1 MELKQYIKDGPYE
14 EILHEELPDIH
25 AEGFLLSH
33 RKSGA
38 RVMLIPNTDD
48 NKVFNIAFRTPP
60 ADSTGVAHIVEH
72 TVLCG
77 SEEFPLKDPFVE
89 LVKGSFNTFLN
100 AMTYPDKTMYPVAST
115 NAADF
120 KNLMHVYLDA
130 VFHPNIY
137 HEENIFRQEG
147 WHYHLTDKN
156 EPLTINGVVYN
167 EMKGA
172 FSSADEVLDRT
183 VFNSLFPDTPYGVES
198 GGDPEVIPSLTYEN
212 YLDFHRRYYHPVNSY
227 IYLYG
232 DMDMAET
239 LAFIDENYLSKYDR
253 IDVDSSIPAQAA
265 FEKMVR
271 REDFYPISDEEDT
284 AENTYLT
291 WNVVC
296 GDPMDIKEMIAFSVI
311 DYALFS
317 APGAP
322 VRQALLDA
330 GIGKDVSG
338 SYNDGTLQP
347 YFSVMARNAEAED
360 EEKFI
365 SVIRTTLENQV
376 KEGINRKSLLAG
388 LNYMEFQF
396 READYASYPKGL
408 MYSIDVFDTWL
419 YDENAPFN
427 SLRQLDAYAALRE
440 EMNEGYFEKLV
451 KEKLL
456 DNPFGSVVVLRPKKG
471 LAQER
476 EMKTAEKLAT
486 LKASFTDEQLDA
498 IIKKTADLA
507 AWQEQEDSEET
518 LACLPMLSRS
528 DIRRE
533 IRKICNIEEKF
544 EVEGIDAAPTIV
556 WHDTVSNG
564 IAYAELFWDLT
575 TIPERL
581 VPYLGVF
588 RTLLG
593 SVDTEHYTYLAL
605 SNEIN
610 IETGG
615 LNSSVGLYD
624 DFTGRQPYIAVF
636 SIRMKALFERLGA
649 GFDLI
654 REVIATSQF
663 TDEKRIREVLLS
675 TRARLENALQTSG
688 SATAMSRANAYFSAA
703 GAFQDKANGVSFYRT
718 VKDLAENFEERKAD
732 LIAAMNE
739 LMRLVFDPSKL
750 IVSYTSDPEG
760 HEYLKKELPK
770 VLKGFSKNENPQHFV
785 SPLGALNEAF
795 TTAGQVQYC
804 AMAGTFKPAGLE
816 FNGAMMILRHLLS
829 YGYLWQNVRVKGGA
843 YGVSTQFRRAG
854 EGYFASYRDPNL
866 AGTFDVFRSVPDY
879 IASFTADEK
888 EMTRYI
894 IGTMSAID
902 TPLTPSLFGAIS
914 MRSYM
919 NGLSDE
925 AAQKVRNQ
933 ILDATD
939 ETIRS
944 LADSVREVVESGYIC
959 VVGSETAV
967 EKEKALFNHIEPLV

>member
-1 MELKQYIKDGPYE
+1 MQSSKRRR
-14 EILHEELPDIH
+14 ILPP
-25 AEGFLLSH
+25 GRS
-33 RKSGA
+33 RRTA
-38 RVMLIPNTDD
+38 R
-48 NKVFNIAFRTPP
+48 
-60 ADSTGVAHIVEH
+60 
-72 TVLCG
+72 
-77 SEEFPLKDPFVE
+77 
-89 LVKGSFNTFLN
+89 
-100 AMTYPDKTMYPVAST
+100 
-115 NAADF
+115 
-120 KNLMHVYLDA
+120 
-130 VFHPNIY
+130 
-137 HEENIFRQEG
+137 
-147 WHYHLTDKN
+147 
-156 EPLTINGVVYN
+156 
-167 EMKGA
+167 
-172 FSSADEVLDRT
+172 
-183 VFNSLFPDTPYGVES
+183 
-198 GGDPEVIPSLTYEN
+198 
-212 YLDFHRRYYHPVNSY
+212 RRS
-227 IYLYG
+227 
-232 DMDMAET
+232 
-239 LAFIDENYLSKYDR
+239 R
-253 IDVDSSIPAQAA
+253 
-265 FEKMVR
+265 
-271 REDFYPISDEEDT
+271 
-284 AENTYLT
+284 
-291 WNVVC
+291 
-296 GDPMDIKEMIAFSVI
+296 
-311 DYALFS
+311 
-317 APGAP
+317 
-322 VRQALLDA
+322 
-330 GIGKDVSG
+330 
-338 SYNDGTLQP
+338 
-347 YFSVMARNAEAED
+347 
-360 EEKFI
+360 
-365 SVIRTTLENQV
+365 
-376 KEGINRKSLLAG
+376 
-388 LNYMEFQF
+388 
-396 READYASYPKGL
+396 
-408 MYSIDVFDTWL
+408 
-419 YDENAPFN
+419 
-427 SLRQLDAYAALRE
+427 
-440 EMNEGYFEKLV
+440 
-451 KEKLL
+451 
-456 DNPFGSVVVLRPKKG
+456 
-471 LAQER
+471 
-476 EMKTAEKLAT
+476 
-486 LKASFTDEQLDA
+486 
-498 IIKKTADLA
+498 
-507 AWQEQEDSEET
+507 
-518 LACLPMLSRS
+518 AC
-528 DIRRE
+528 RE

-544 EVEGIDAAPTIV
+544 EAEGIDAVPTIV

-615 LNSSVGLYD
+615 LSSSVGLYD

-703 GAFQDKANGVSFYRT
+703 GAFQDYSNGVSFYRT

-785 SPLGALNEAF
+785 SPLG
-795 TTAGQVQYC
+795 
-804 AMAGTFKPAGLE
+804 
-816 FNGAMMILRHLLS
+816 HLLS

-925 AAQKVRNQ
+925 AAQKARNQ

>member
-1 MELKQYIKDGPYE
+1 MDLQQYLTGSPYE
-14 EILHEELPDIH
+14 LVRHEEIPDIH
-25 AEGFLLSH
+25 AEGWLLRH
-33 RKSGA
+33 KKSGA
-38 RVMLIPNTDD
+38 RVMLIPNDDD

-60 ADSTGVAHIVEH
+60 ADSTGVAHIIEH

-115 NAADF
+115 NDADF
-120 KNLMHVYLDA
+120 RNLMHVYLDA

-156 EPLTINGVVYN
+156 DPLTVNGVVYN

-172 FSSADEVLDRT
+172 FSSPDEVLERS
-183 VFNSLFPDTPYGVES
+183 VMNSLFPDTPYGVES

-232 DMDMAET
+232 DMDMADT
-239 LAFIDENYLSKYDR
+239 LTFLDEHYLSKYDR
-253 IDVDSSIPAQAA
+253 IDIDSTIPKQVP
-265 FEKMVR
+265 FEKPVR
-271 REDFYPISDEEDT
+271 REDFYPISDEEDGK
-284 AENTYLT
+284 ESTYLT

-296 GDPMDIKEMIAFSVI
+296 GDPMDIREMIAFDVI

-338 SYNDGTLQP
+338 SYSDGILQP
-347 YFSVMARNAEAED
+347 YFSVTARNAEAED
-360 EEKFI
+360 EERFI
-365 SVIRTTLENQV
+365 SVIRTTLENEI
-376 KEGINRKSLLAG
+376 KKGIDKKSLLAG
-388 LNYMEFQF
+388 LNYLEFQF

-427 SLRQLDAYAALRE
+427 ALRQLDAYADLRE
-440 EMNEGYFEKLV
+440 KMNEGYFEKLV

-456 DNPFGSVVVLRPKKG
+456 DNPFGSVVILKPQKG
-471 LAQER
+471 LAVER
-476 EMKTAEKLAT
+476 EKAAAERLAAV
-486 LKASFTDEQLDA
+486 KASLTDAELDG
-498 IIKKTADLA
+498 IIGKTENLL
-507 AWQEQEDSEET
+507 AWQEQEDSEEA
-518 LACLPMLSRS
+518 LACLPMLART
-528 DIRRE
+528 DIRRK
-533 IRKICNIEEKF
+533 IRPVSNIEETYQA
-544 EVEGIDAAPTIV
+544 EGVKSFQRIV
-556 WHDTVSNG
+556 WHDCVSNG
-564 IAYAELFWDLT
+564 IGYVELLWDAT
-575 TIPERL
+575 HIPERL
-581 VPYLGVF
+581 VPYLSVF

-593 SVDTEHYTYLAL
+593 SVDTENYSYLAL

-615 LNSSVGLYD
+615 LGVTIMPYD
-624 DFTGRQPYIAVF
+624 DYSGAQPYKAYF
-636 SIRMKALFERLGA
+636 SVRMKALYGRISA

-654 REVIATSQF
+654 HEIIATSRF
-663 TDEKRIREVLLS
+663 TDEKRIREILDS
-675 TRARLENALQTSG
+675 TRSRLENALQSG
-688 SATAMSRANAYFSAA
+688 GSSTAMTRAGAYYSASAA
-703 GAFQDKANGVSFYRT
+703 FLECISGISFYRT
-718 VKDLAENFEERKAD
+718 VKDLSEHFEEKKAE
-732 LIAAMNE
+732 LIAAMEE
-739 LMRLVFDPSKL
+739 LMGIVFDPARL
-750 IVSYTSDPEG
+750 IVSFTSEEEG
-760 HEYLKKELPK
+760 RAYLKAALPK
-770 VLKGFSKNENPQHFV
+770 VLLGFSENEAPRYFV

-804 AMAGTFKPAGLE
+804 AMSGAFKPAGRE
-816 FNGAMMILRHLLS
+816 FNGAMAILRHLLS

-843 YGVSTQFRRAG
+843 YGVSAQFRRNG
-854 EGYFASYRDPNL
+854 EGVFTSYRDPNL
-866 AGTFDVFRSVPDY
+866 AATYDVFRSVPDY
-879 IASFTADEK
+879 LAGFTADEK

-894 IGTMSAID
+894 IGTMSGID
-902 TPLTPSLFGAIS
+902 TPLTPSLFGMIS
-914 MRSYM
+914 MRNYM
-919 NGLSDE
+919 NDYPDE
-925 AAQKVRNQ
+925 EVQRFRDG

-939 ETIRS
+939 ADIRE
-944 LADSVREVVESGYIC
+944 LAERIRQVTESGYIC
-959 VVGSETAV
+959 VVGSESAV
-967 EKEKALFNHIEPLV
+967 EKDRELFKSVEPLV

>member
-1 MELKQYIKDGPYE
+1 MDLKQYLENGPYE

-25 AEGFLLSH
+25 AEGYLLRH
-33 RKSGA
+33 KKSGA

-115 NAADF
+115 NNADF
-120 KNLMHVYLDA
+120 RNLMHVYLDV

-156 EPLTINGVVYN
+156 EPLTWNGVVYN

-198 GGDPEVIPSLTYEN
+198 GGDPEVIPTLTYEN
-212 YLDFHRRYYHPVNSY
+212 YLDFHSRYYHPVNSY

-232 DMDMAET
+232 DMDMPET
-239 LAFIDENYLSKYDR
+239 LGFIDEKYLANYDR
-253 IDVDSSIPAQAA
+253 IEVDSAIPQQRP
-265 FEKMVR
+265 FTKMVR

-296 GDPMDIKEMIAFSVI
+296 GDPMNIKEMIAFDVI

-347 YFSVMARNAEAED
+347 YFSVTSRNAEAED

-365 SVIRTTLENQV
+365 SVIRTTLENEV
-376 KEGINRKSLLAG
+376 KKGIDRKSLLAG
-388 LNYMEFQF
+388 LNYLEFQF
-396 READYASYPKGL
+396 READYSSYPKGL

-419 YDENAPFN
+419 YDDNAPFN
-427 SLRQLDAYAALRE
+427 ALRQLDAYAELRK
-440 EMNEGYFEKLV
+440 EMDEGYFERLV
-451 KEKLL
+451 QEKLL
-456 DNPFGSVVVLRPKKG
+456 DNPFGSVVILRPKKG

-476 EMKTAEKLAT
+476 ENKTAEKLAAI
-486 LKASFTDEQLDA
+486 KASFTDTQLEE
-498 IIKKTADLA
+498 IIEKTNALA
-507 AWQEQEDSEET
+507 AWQEEEDSEET

-533 IRKICNIEEKF
+533 IRKYSNIEETF
-544 EVEGIDAAPTIV
+544 RAEGSDTSQLIV
-556 WHDTVSNG
+556 WHDTVANG
-564 IAYAELFWDLT
+564 IGYVDLLWDIT
-575 TIPERL
+575 RIPERL
-581 VPYLGVF
+581 VPYLGIF

-593 SVDTEHYTYLAL
+593 SVDTENYTYLAL
-605 SNEIN
+605 SNAIN

-615 LNSSVGLYD
+615 LNTGISVYD
-624 DFTGRQPYIAVF
+624 DYSGEQPYKAYF
-636 SIRMKALFERLGA
+636 SVRMKALYDRIGA
-649 GFDLI
+649 GFELI
-654 REVIATSQF
+654 REIITTSSF
-663 TDEKRIREVLLS
+663 ADEKRVREVLAS
-675 TRARLENALQTSG
+675 TKARLENSLQTGGSG
-688 SATAMSRANAYFSAA
+688 TAMYRANAYFSAA
-703 GAFQDKANGVSFYRT
+703 AAYQESVSGIAYYKF
-718 VKDLAENFEERKAD
+718 VKDLAEHFDDRKVD
-732 LIAAMNE
+732 LAAAMRE
-739 LMRLVFDPSKL
+739 LMGLTFDPSKL
-750 IVSYTSDPEG
+750 TVSFTSDPEG
-760 HEYLKKELPK
+760 HDYLKAALPK
-770 VLKGFSKNENPQHFV
+770 VLEGFSKNEAPQYFAA
-785 SPLGALNEAF
+785 PLGRLNEAF
-795 TTAGQVQYC
+795 TTSGQVQYC
-804 AMAGTFKPAGLE
+804 AMCGTFGPTGSE
-816 FNGAMMILRHLLS
+816 FNGAMTILRHLLS

-843 YGVSTQFRRAG
+843 YGVSAQFRRSG
-854 EGYFASYRDPNL
+854 EGYFVSYRDPNL
-866 AGTFDVFRSVPDY
+866 AATYDVFKSVPDY
-879 IASFTADEK
+879 IANFTADEK
-888 EMTRYI
+888 EMTKYI
-894 IGTMSAID
+894 IGTVSGMD
-902 TPLTPSLFGAIS
+902 TPLTPSLFGLVSIRNYLAGVS
-914 MRSYM
+914 
-919 NGLSDE
+919 E
-925 AAQKVRNQ
+925 ADTQKLRND

-939 ETIRS
+939 EDIRA
-944 LADSVREVVESGYIC
+944 LADSVRSVTDAGCIC

-967 EKEKALFNHIEPLV
+967 ERDRELFRHVEPLL